1 MSNVLRMSNVMR
13 MSNSDVPTQEG
24 SLSRKI
30 EAIPHLASVG

>member
-1 MSNVLRMSNVMR
+1 